1 MRNVFREDIHC
12 NVGVSL
18 VPICVEK
25 HSMLW
30 VNGDASRF
38 LQTILFV
45 EDYPTEPMADGVEV
59 TGRRVHRMLA
69 LKQSK
74 ISTLVLYRPMA
85 ELRYRSSA
93 LLTIFK
99 KRDIIET
106 GC

>member
-1 MRNVFREDIHC
+1 MFGEDLPC

-25 HSMLW
+25 HAMLW
-30 VNGDASRF
+30 VDGDASRF

-74 ISTLVLYRPMA
+74 ISKTLPNYGIEV
-85 ELRYRSSA
+85 LRY
-93 LLTIFK
+93 
-99 KRDIIET
+99 
-106 GC
+106 